1 MSAIDADKLF
11 YEFQALTTEEKQHFW
26 SSLNGEGRYLL
37 AERILAATDANAE
50 TIAETEANTETAAET
65 VANTE
70 TIADANTFRAR
81 SAKPKRGPRT
91 PRRGSAAGAG
101 GAAAGGRQY

>member
-50 TIAETEANTETAAET
+50 TIAETERILKRPRKLSQILKRSLTRIHSAQEAKAKEEATNAAAW
-65 VANTE
+65 V
-70 TIADANTFRAR
+70 
-81 SAKPKRGPRT
+81 SS
-91 PRRGSAAGAG
+91 RRGRRSGS
-101 GAAAGGRQY
+101 GRQY